1 MTCLFGGLFMLF
13 CMRWACKCTL
23 PVSRDP
29 YAGRFRDSERNG
41 TSSSTFFTYYHLF
54 SCVPFT
60 SETKVQSSEVDEVFF
75 RRCTSGFAWSS
86 DDLPHFFGYPYSL
99 GAALRNQGVLS
110 VPGFLSPLVDVQL
123 SENAKTAWCVR
134 GRRAQ
139 GLVPDLFLSH
149 GRQAWRPTFLNA
161 WVS

>member
-1 MTCLFGGLFMLF
+1 MKDAIHSKRRAEALS
-13 CMRWACKCTL
+13 MRL
-23 PVSRDP
+23 
-29 YAGRFRDSERNG
+29 YM
-41 TSSSTFFTYYHLF
+41 
-54 SCVPFT
+54 
-60 SETKVQSSEVDEVFF
+60 
-75 RRCTSGFAWSS
+75 
-86 DDLPHFFGYPYSL
+86 YSL